1 MRVIVVALLLF
12 GIVVQG
18 VLLPWSTNRNY
29 IKPRKDNLINSG
41 NILKNIGHKI
51 NRIFL
56 PWSSG
61 VRRNSME
68 ERRLGKFH
76 YGPNSLQKDE
86 IGSFLRVTP
95 KQHTKM
101 LYKRKN
107 TNLKMLLPD

>member
-1 MRVIVVALLLF
+1 MRGKMRVIVVAMLLF
-12 GIVVQG
+12 SIVVQG

-29 IKPRKDNLINSG
+29 IKPRKDNLIRRS

-51 NRIFL
+51 NRIFS

-61 VRRNSME
+61 VRRNSLE
-68 ERRLGKFH
+68 ERRLGKFL

-101 LYKRKN
+101 
-107 TNLKMLLPD
+107 